1 MSYIFNNKK
10 LTYNDKWLGRPY
22 ITWLVAN
29 YGTIVTGNPKV
40 YAGQTSPFTVV
51 PAEGYDYCRTQTFSG
66 PTLLILYK
74 FPYPTSSLE
83 VTTDLSYNPNPT
95 WYTFQCVGDVN
106 FDIDTNN
113 PTTPN
118 TFRLKYKPN
127 TSPTINLNGGP
138 NTYTVTLVDAVDNI
152 YDITNTSYD
161 WNSTLKDDTNLLE
174 IVGFMPYGTNQWGE
188 TNKYLTRGL
197 NNTFEGCT
205 SLTSLPAKIDLS
217 GIGACTYTFKG
228 CTSLVNL
235 PVYASYMPLSPFN
248 NADLTGMFYGCTSLV
263 HLPINNAC
271 KQELGRLSNTSYMF
285 YGCTSLVDTLPYG
298 CYNDA
303 SYMYYN
309 CKNIESA
316 TVNINNSINCESMFE
331 GCTKLKT
338 VNLTINKWSKVKSKR
353 MFMGCTNLT
362 SIILDTPADY
372 FDTVFRLNEDSR
384 YMFADCA
391 KLSAIPTLDTST
403 VEDARYMYRGC
414 TSITTVPLL
423 NLSSATYIAGIFKN
437 CYYVQSGA
445 LALYQQ
451 TSTQA
456 NPPRVYAEAFMNCGI
471 YTTTGAAELA
481 QIPSDW
487 K

>member
-22 ITWLVAN
+22 ITWIVLN
-29 YGTIVTGNPKV
+29 YGTIITGNPKV

-51 PAEGYDYCRTQTFSG
+51 PAEGYDYCRAAKYLETNGEPF
-66 PTLLILYK
+66 YK

-83 VTTDLSYNPNPT
+83 VTTDLY
-95 WYTFQCVGDVN
+95 YDGYQGHHVFACVGDVN

-127 TSPTINLNGGP
+127 TSPTVNLNGGP

-152 YDITNTSYD
+152 YDITNTSYY

-174 IVGFMPYGTNQWGE
+174 IVGFMPYGTNQWGQ
-188 TNKYLTRGL
+188 TNQYLTSGL
-197 NNTFEGCT
+197 YNTFEGCT
-205 SLTSLPAKIDLS
+205 SLTSLPARFDLTGIDE
-217 GIGACTYTFKG
+217 CTYTFKG

-235 PVYASYMPLSPFN
+235 PVYASYMPLPTL
-248 NADLTGMFYGCTSLV
+248 ADFTGMFYGCTSLV
-263 HLPINNAC
+263 HLPVNNAC
-271 KQELGRLSNTSYMF
+271 KGELGSIKTSYMF
-285 YGCTSLVDTLPYG
+285 YGCTSLVDTLECT

-316 TVNINNSINCESMFE
+316 IAHIGNTNCESMFN

-338 VNLTINKWSKVKSKR
+338 VNLTINKWGKVKSKR

-362 SIILDTPADY
+362 SIILDTPADH
-372 FDTVFRLNEDSR
+372 FDTVFRLNEDSG

-403 VEDARYMYRGC
+403 VEDTRYMYRGC

-456 NPPRVYAEAFMNCGI
+456 NPPRVYDEAFMNCGI

-481 QIPSDW
+481 QIPSSW